1 MHNFNNMIVYI
12 LYFKSI
18 TQLDINLNKIF
29 LGYNGDVMCLQE
41 IQDRVFEYDFFPV
54 FKKTGFDGFYTRKGG
69 RRFEGVATFFR
80 TSKFR

>member
-1 MHNFNNMIVYI
+1 
-12 LYFKSI
+12 
-18 TQLDINLNKIF
+18 
-29 LGYNGDVMCLQE
+29 MCLQE
-41 IQDRVFEYDFFPV
+41 IQDRVFEYDFYPV